1 MITNLIYTNNMNKRE
16 EKIIEELQEFLNSS
30 TLTFV
35 EYQECLAIMDKL
47 KNEISYNGFNI
58 GDKVKIKN
66 NNFHKDEIFEVIRS
80 EEKLI
85 GIKNLYNE
93 NEVYDCAKELLTKIN
108 K

>member
-1 MITNLIYTNNMNKRE
+1 MITNLNYTNNMNKRE

-35 EYQECLAIMDKL
+35 EYQECLGILKKL
-47 KNEISYNGFNI
+47 ENNIFYNGFNV

-66 NNFHKDEIFEVIRS
+66 RNFHKDEIFEVIRN
-80 EEKLI
+80 EEKII